1 MLEVAKNKQQK
12 NPIIIS
18 EMSCGR
24 RITPLEGKLES
35 MLKHFANSKMIF
47 LIRATER
54 LEMEGEIVF
63 AIIK

>member
-1 MLEVAKNKQQK
+1 MRSQ
-12 NPIIIS
+12 
-18 EMSCGR
+18 
-24 RITPLEGKLES
+24 ITPLEGKLES
-35 MLKHFANSKMIF
+35 TLKHFAHSKMIF